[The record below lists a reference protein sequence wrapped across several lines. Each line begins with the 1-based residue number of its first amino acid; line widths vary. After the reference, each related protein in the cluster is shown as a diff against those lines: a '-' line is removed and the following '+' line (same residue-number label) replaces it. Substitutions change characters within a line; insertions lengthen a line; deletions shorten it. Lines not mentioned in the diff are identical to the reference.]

1 MTTKLVSL
9 KYDPIVWVLFW
20 GPNTVCQQ
28 STGKWTGNLSQNR
41 KSLQKVQKQGK
52 VVKEITPFLINL
64 LIYK

>member
-1 MTTKLVSL
+1 MTTKLVPL

-28 STGKWTGNLSQNR
+28 STGKWTGNVNQNR
-41 KSLQKVQKQGK
+41 KRLQKQGN
-52 VVKEITPFLINL
+52 VVKEITAFLINL

>member
-1 MTTKLVSL
+1 MTTKLVPL
-9 KYDPIVWVLFW
+9 KYDPIVWVLLW

-41 KSLQKVQKQGK
+41 NRLQKQGK
-52 VVKEITPFLINL
+52 VVKETTAFLINL

>member
-1 MTTKLVSL
+1 MTTKLVPL

-28 STGKWTGNLSQNR
+28 STGKWTGNLSQSR
-41 KSLQKVQKQGK
+41 KRLQKQGK
-52 VVKEITPFLINL
+52 VVKETTAFLINL